1 MPPFNQYVLA
11 LARQTAQGSPAATPE
26 IITVV
31 RSSDVAPNKET
42 AALEETGQ
50 GRDAPAPE
58 VTRVSVGGNF
68 ELYARPTILG
78 MLAHAAFGSN
88 ADTLRGAAWSIRAF
102 AAGDLVRP
110 TAAANKNLFEVTAGG
125 TPPAGSVEPVWANA
139 PDAGNTITAD
149 GVTYINRGEVQNQHL
164 ATPADDQPFYTVWRH
179 MFGSSPNRLV
189 EKFIDC
195 KVTQFQLQGSAGQ
208 PAMTISSNLVGLQFE
223 RLASMPAGGVL
234 DTSLPMK
241 FVDYL
246 IQFVGAPNRR
256 ISEFNYNLQAAVNT
270 AQTDKLY
277 DSFAEPGG
285 RTLEISFTEVFQDL
299 ATYNRTLY
307 GGPAGMQPSASES
320 YDAMTAA
327 FKNGSGATVLSLD
340 VPRFKYGTAP
350 LTPSANANEI
360 GRLQVTGAADIPPA
374 GGAISTVTTNNNRT
388 TY

>member
-1 MPPFNQYVLA
+1 MPPFNQYVLG
-11 LARQTAQGSPAATPE
+11 LARQTAQGSPAAAPE
-26 IITVV
+26 ILTVV
-31 RSSDVAPNKET
+31 RSSDIAPNKET

-78 MLAHAAFGSN
+78 LLAHGAFGSN
-88 ADTLRGAAWSIRAF
+88 ADTLRGLVWAATAVK
-102 AAGDLVRP
+102 AVGALVRP
-110 TAAANKNLFEVTAGG
+110 TSEANTNLFEATAAG
-125 TPPAGSVEPVWANA
+125 TTGAAEPAWPANA
-139 PDAGNTITAD
+139 GDTVVDG
-149 GVTYINRGEVQNQHL
+149 GVTWKNLGPVRNQHL

-234 DTSLPMK
+234 DTSLPLK

-246 IQFVGAPNRR
+246 IQFAGVANRR

-270 AQTDKLY
+270 AQTDRLY

-307 GGPAGMQPSASES
+307 GGPTGTQPSAAES
-320 YDAMTAA
+320 YDPMTAA
-327 FKNGSGATVLSLD
+327 FKNGNGATVLGLD
-340 VPRFKYGTAP
+340 VSRFKYGTAP

-360 GRLQVTGAADIPPA
+360 GRIQVTGAADIPV
-374 GGAISTVTTNNNRT
+374 GGGPISTATTYNDRT